1 MSSGALVA
9 VGVQLGLAE
18 LESLLAAIGESQI
31 SAQSVVQRLQ
41 RELRGGEEESLPTTV
56 ARGPRIGAGTRH
68 TAGVYVEG
76 LDDVMVHLAKCCSPV
91 PGDQIMGFVTQ
102 GRGVSVHR
110 TDCSNATAL
119 ANESSHRLVEV
130 EWDASSTT
138 AFRVTIEVRAFDRG
152 GLLAD
157 VSSVVAEHRLNI
169 VSLHSVTSP
178 DRVVKMTFEV
188 ELADPSH
195 LASVL
200 NQLKHVDGVYDAY
213 RQLPGRG
220 R

>member
-1 MSSGALVA
+1 
-9 VGVQLGLAE
+9 
-18 LESLLAAIGESQI
+18 
-31 SAQSVVQRLQ
+31 VQRLQ

-56 ARGPRIGAGTRH
+56 TRGPRVGTGSRRS
-68 TAGVYVEG
+68 AGVYVEG
-76 LDDVMVHLAKCCSPV
+76 LDDVMVHLARCCSPV

-119 ANESSHRLVEV
+119 AAGSRDRLVEV

-138 AFRVTIEVRAFDRG
+138 AFRVTIEVRAFDRTR
-152 GLLAD
+152 LLLD
-157 VSSVVAEHRLNI
+157 VSAVMAESHLNI
-169 VSLHSVTSP
+169 ISSHSTSSA

-195 LASVL
+195 LTSVL
-200 NQLKHVDGVYDAY
+200 TQLKQVDGVFDAY
-213 RQLPGRG
+213 RQLPGRA

>member
-1 MSSGALVA
+1 
-9 VGVQLGLAE
+9 
-18 LESLLAAIGESQI
+18 
-31 SAQSVVQRLQ
+31 
-41 RELRGGEEESLPTTV
+41 
-56 ARGPRIGAGTRH
+56 
-68 TAGVYVEG
+68 VYVEG

-91 PGDQIMGFVTQ
+91 PGDQILGFVTQ
-102 GRGVSVHR
+102 GRGVSVYR

-119 ANESSHRLVEV
+119 ATESRNRLVDV
-130 EWDASSTT
+130 EWDASSNNS
-138 AFRVTIEVRAFDRG
+138 FRVSLDVRAFDRA

-157 VSSVVAEHRLNI
+157 VSSAMAESHLNI
-169 VSLHSVTSP
+169 VAAHTTTSP

-200 NQLKHVDGVYDAY
+200 TQLKHVDGVFDAY
-213 RQLPGRG
+213 RHLPGRA